1 MAKGFIPLAKQMDF
15 LWSELQGKEKAGFGK
30 FLTAGVNTPEDYA
43 TLWDQTY
50 ERSGGAGDAKA
61 RDYAGSVYA
70 AMADG
75 TSNQALISPNAK
87 FTYGYLTNK
96 GMTPQQ
102 AAGVTG
108 RLMAESYEEMNPDAR
123 NTMAG
128 GNGTYG
134 VAQWRGSRM
143 NDLANFAGVDVGGI
157 TSLPATTPGGGLL
170 TSSGGANMMP
180 MDPTKKPY
188 MMGGDQTYS
197 FDPQA
202 SQQAAQQ
209 AQPQQAQ
216 PQQGGLGGLLSS
228 LKDRAMA
235 VDPQTG
241 LTGLEQFAVA
251 LDPLIMTELRGG
263 EAIQQRGAQRV
274 SAGNKNRTIEM
285 LRTRGR
291 DDLADMVERGMISIS
306 DAAGQLLTVPKD
318 NRPSLIQNYEYFKS
332 LGLSDKD
339 AMAQVRSGT
348 TINTGDIG
356 TGDFVYGAK
365 AGLPVGW
372 QIDRRTGKASVIPG
386 GPADIESAASAEA
399 KDIKKRDTYE
409 KDLTFFGAGE
419 RILRSIDEKTLI
431 PATGTV
437 AAVAAVVPG
446 LGQFQKNVQED
457 FAQLQAQMQMAALQN
472 LRETSQNGSSGL
484 GQLTDAERTAIGK
497 VKYNLTNLK
506 GEAEA
511 GASVKS
517 AMLLKAYFEGGLFD
531 PSINGY
537 RVASESELSAM
548 VNGVNPFGNPEG
560 PQITSDFSQFLPKY
574 VAPQEAAPVELTQQ
588 QLMEKYK

>member
-1 MAKGFIPLAKQMDF
+1 
-15 LWSELQGKEKAGFGK
+15 
-30 FLTAGVNTPEDYA
+30 
-43 TLWDQTY
+43 
-50 ERSGGAGDAKA
+50 
-61 RDYAGSVYA
+61 
-70 AMADG
+70 
-75 TSNQALISPNAK
+75 
-87 FTYGYLTNK
+87 
-96 GMTPQQ
+96 
-102 AAGVTG
+102 
-108 RLMAESYEEMNPDAR
+108 
-123 NTMAG
+123 
-128 GNGTYG
+128 
-134 VAQWRGSRM
+134 
-143 NDLANFAGVDVGGI
+143 
-157 TSLPATTPGGGLL
+157 
-170 TSSGGANMMP
+170 MMP

-188 MMGGDQTYS
+188 MMGGDQTDS
-197 FDPQA
+197 SDPQA
-202 SQQAAQQ
+202 ARQAAQQ
-209 AQPQQAQ
+209 AQPKR
-216 PQQGGLGGLLSS
+216 GGLGGLLST
-228 LKDRAMA
+228 LKDKASA
-235 VDPQTG
+235 VNPQTG
-241 LTGLEQFAVA
+241 MTGFQQFASA
-251 LDPLIMTELRGG
+251 LDPLIMKQFRGG
-263 EAIQQRGAQRV
+263 EGIREAGAQRV
-274 SAGNKNRTIEM
+274 SKQQMNKTVEWLRKNGQNEIADAVEGNP
-285 LRTRGR
+285 
-291 DDLADMVERGMISIS
+291 GMASS
-306 DAAGQLLTVPKD
+306 VMQALLQNKLTPTKD
-318 NRPSLIQNYEYFKS
+318 SRPSLIQNYEYFKS

-356 TGDFVYGAK
+356 SGDFVYGAK

-372 QIDRRTGKASVIPG
+372 QIDKRTGKASVIPG

-437 AAVAAVVPG
+437 AAVVGAIPG

-548 VNGVNPFGNPEG
+548 VNGINPFGNPEG
-560 PQITSDFSQFLPKY
+560 PKITSDFSQFLPKY
-574 VAPQEAAPVELTQQ
+574 VAPQEDAPVKLTPQ
-588 QLMEKYK
+588 QLMEKYN

>member
-1 MAKGFIPLAKQMDF
+1 MAF
-15 LWSELQGKEKAGFGK
+15 LPTPPKKEE
-30 FLTAGVNTPEDYA
+30 P
-43 TLWDQTY
+43 
-50 ERSGGAGDAKA
+50 R
-61 RDYAGSVYA
+61 R
-70 AMADG
+70 
-75 TSNQALISPNAK
+75 
-87 FTYGYLTNK
+87 
-96 GMTPQQ
+96 
-102 AAGVTG
+102 
-108 RLMAESYEEMNPDAR
+108 
-123 NTMAG
+123 
-128 GNGTYG
+128 
-134 VAQWRGSRM
+134 
-143 NDLANFAGVDVGGI
+143 
-157 TSLPATTPGGGLL
+157 GGLL
-170 TSSGGANMMP
+170 GMYDTATRQSASSGLNPLQELAAGLDAMIMP
-180 MDPTKKPY
+180 EMR
-188 MMGGDQTYS
+188 MGG
-197 FDPQA
+197 A
-202 SQQAAQQ
+202 IR
-209 AQPQQAQ
+209 
-216 PQQGGLGGLLSS
+216 QQGASN
-228 LKDRAMA
+228 
-235 VDPQTG
+235 
-241 LTGLEQFAVA
+241 VA
-251 LDPLIMTELRGG
+251 R
-263 EAIQQRGAQRV
+263 
-274 SAGNKNRTIEM
+274 NKKNSTVEM
-285 LRTRGR
+285 LRTQGR
-291 DDLADMVERGMISIS
+291 DDLADAVERGTIDFAQAFGVMQS
-306 DAAGQLLTVPKD
+306 DKASDKDFQRKKDLAAYQAGLTAPKD
-318 NRPSLIQNYEYFKS
+318 NRSTLIKNYEYFKS
-332 LGLSDKD
+332 IGLSDKD

-356 TGDFVYGAK
+356 GGDYVYGAK
-365 AGLPVGW
+365 AGLPAGW
-372 QIDRRTGKASVIPG
+372 RIDKRTGKASVIPG
-386 GPADIESAASAEA
+386 GPEAVDSAASAEA
-399 KDIKKRDTYE
+399 EAVKKRDTYE

-574 VAPQEAAPVELTQQ
+574 VAPQETSSVGLTQQ